1 MKTTGL
7 NIVRKLILLEVFL
20 FEKLLIFIIF
30 SFTIIMIFRI

>member
-30 SFTIIMIFRI
+30 SFAIIRIFRI